1 MSYENNIGGLDCS
14 HFQKRGKETTRFD
27 PENADAA
34 CKKCH
39 YFIENDPDSQKTLG
53 KFKKQQPGEK
63 KYKLLLIRA
72 NQTGRKDDKLAL
84 IYIKQLIKAY
94 ETNIPNSK

>member
-1 MSYENNIGGLDCS
+1 MLGDISYEDNKGDLDCS

-39 YFIENDPDSQKTLG
+39 NFIKNAPAGQNTLEE
-53 KFKKQQPGEK
+53 FKLKQLGEK
-63 KYKLLLIRA
+63 RYNLLLIRA
-72 NQTGRKDDKLAL
+72 NQTGRKDDKLAIL
-84 IYIKQLIKAY
+84 YIKQLMK
-94 ETNIPNSK
+94 EL